1 VKIEFFACSQPG
13 QAGTKKEYRI
23 MNKEHRI
30 SKEGGA
36 SRHILNRAFGAPSF
50 DIPCSIFD
58 IRYYFFSF
66 PSAFF

>member
-1 VKIEFFACSQPG
+1 
-13 QAGTKKEYRI
+13 

-36 SRHILNRAFGAPSF
+36 SRHILTRAFGAPSF

-58 IRYYFFSF
+58 IRYSFFPFLLHSLKKY
-66 PSAFF
+66 SAGKWQDFTT